1 MQPEHRLDAI
11 SSKPSGGCCWFQT
24 ALDDDLATLL
34 EEGME
39 LQTDELLGAAKKL
52 GLS

>member
-11 SSKPSGGCCWFQT
+11 SSKPSGCCWFQT
-24 ALDDDLATLL
+24 ALDDDLATQL
-34 EEGME
+34 EDGME
-39 LQTDELLGAAKKL
+39 LQKDELLGAAKKL